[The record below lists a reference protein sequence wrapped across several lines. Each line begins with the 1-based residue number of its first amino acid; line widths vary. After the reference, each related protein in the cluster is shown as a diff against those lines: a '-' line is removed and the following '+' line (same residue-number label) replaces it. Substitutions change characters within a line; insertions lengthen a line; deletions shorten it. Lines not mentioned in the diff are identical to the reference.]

1 MNPNFPRTISVFFP
15 KFDVQQ
21 LHFLLPCFFICTIAY
36 GHWLLSYSIQ
46 AAIKNYHRLGGLNN
60 KHLFLTILEAGK
72 SKVKVLADLVSSED
86 SSPGLQSV
94 VFWLYSH
101 MAKKSSLLCFFS

>member
-60 KHLFLTILEAGK
+60 KHLFLTILEAGN
-72 SKVKVLADLVSSED
+72 SKIRVQADLVSGKGPLPD
-86 SSPGLQSV
+86 LQMDL
-94 VFWLYSH
+94 FYCILTW
-101 MAKKSSLLCFFS
+101 